1 MSIRKKLLLSYI
13 GMVLIPMFLFVL
25 SVMMLIGIFLDDIKG
40 INHYY
45 QHDDQNKWVFSFAE
59 TFKKRDELFS
69 GIKMVSKYDPERLT
83 DKTFLQN
90 VDKELR
96 SNHSGLLVT
105 KQNQTIFTSAFL
117 KDAHLSKERL
127 RMDKDRNRWET
138 WIRVKDRFY
147 AIQTQDYHF
156 PDGTVGTVYLF
167 TDTSPLAHFMPKF
180 FPLVLLSLVLVISLT
195 NGFLTYFV
203 SRSIIKPIYALK
215 NAAEQI
221 KEGNLNEKVDVKR
234 KDEIGELS
242 EAFEEMRCR
251 LKESIQLQLQYE
263 ENRKELLANISHDL
277 KTPITGIKGCVEAVM
292 DGIAD
297 TKEKLDKYMNMIYKK
312 ADDMDHLID
321 DLFLFSKLDLKR
333 VPFHFENIDIVD
345 YLTDCVDELRFDPN
359 LNGVKVNF
367 LYEAND
373 VTKPLTVVAD
383 REQLRRVIMNIVD
396 NSLKYKQGK
405 TLEIEFE
412 LIVGEKDV
420 TIAIRDN
427 GSGMEKE
434 ALQHIF
440 ERFYRAEKSRNA
452 ETGGSGLGLAIVK
465 QIIEEHGRKVW
476 AESQLGEGTTIFFT
490 LKKSNGMK

>member
-25 SVMMLIGIFLDDIKG
+25 SVMMLIGIFFDDIKG

-45 QHDDQNKWVFSFAE
+45 QNDEQNKWLFSFVE

-69 GIKMVSKYDPERLT
+69 GIKMVSKYDPERLM
-83 DKTFLQN
+83 DHTFLQN
-90 VDKELR
+90 VDKEFRL
-96 SNHSGLLVT
+96 NHSGLLVT
-105 KQNQTIFTSAFL
+105 KQNKIVFASTFL
-117 KDAHLSKERL
+117 KDVHLSNEILKTEKE
-127 RMDKDRNRWET
+127 RNRWGT
-138 WIRVKDRFY
+138 WIREKDHFFV
-147 AIQTQDYHF
+147 IQTQKFHF
-156 PDGTVGTVYLF
+156 RDGAVGTVYLF

-180 FPLVLLSLVLVISLT
+180 FPLVILSLVLVIGLT
-195 NGFLTYFV
+195 NGVLTYFV
-203 SRSIIKPIYALK
+203 SRSIIKPIYSLK
-215 NAAEQI
+215 TAAEQI
-221 KEGNLNEKVDVKR
+221 KEGNLNEEVNVKR
-234 KDEIGELS
+234 KDEIGKLS
-242 EAFEEMRCR
+242 EAFEEMRRR

-277 KTPITGIKGCVEAVM
+277 KTPITGIKGCVEAVT

-333 VPFHFENIDIVD
+333 VPFHFENIDIVE

-359 LNGVKVNF
+359 LKGVKVNF
-367 LYEAND
+367 SHAANE
-373 VTKPLTVVAD
+373 PLTVVAD

-396 NSLKYKQGK
+396 NSLKYKQGN
-405 TLEIEFE
+405 TLEIDFDV
-412 LIVGEKDV
+412 IVGEKDV
-420 TIAIRDN
+420 TIAIGDN
-427 GSGMEKE
+427 GPGMERE

-440 ERFYRAEKSRNA
+440 ERFYRAEKSRNT

-465 QIIEEHGRKVW
+465 QIIEEHGGKVW
-476 AESQLGEGTTIFFT
+476 AESQLGKGITIFFT
-490 LKKSNGMK
+490 LKKSMGMK

>member
-1 MSIRKKLLLSYI
+1 MMSIRKKLLLSYI

-69 GIKMVSKYDPERLT
+69 GIKMVSKYAPERLM

-215 NAAEQI
+215 KPQNRS
-221 KEGNLNEKVDVKR
+221 R
-234 KDEIGELS
+234 K
-242 EAFEEMRCR
+242 
-251 LKESIQLQLQYE
+251 
-263 ENRKELLANISHDL
+263 
-277 KTPITGIKGCVEAVM
+277 GI
-292 DGIAD
+292 
-297 TKEKLDKYMNMIYKK
+297 
-312 ADDMDHLID
+312 
-321 DLFLFSKLDLKR
+321 
-333 VPFHFENIDIVD
+333 
-345 YLTDCVDELRFDPN
+345 
-359 LNGVKVNF
+359 
-367 LYEAND
+367 
-373 VTKPLTVVAD
+373 
-383 REQLRRVIMNIVD
+383 
-396 NSLKYKQGK
+396 
-405 TLEIEFE
+405 
-412 LIVGEKDV
+412 
-420 TIAIRDN
+420 
-427 GSGMEKE
+427 
-434 ALQHIF
+434 
-440 ERFYRAEKSRNA
+440 
-452 ETGGSGLGLAIVK
+452 
-465 QIIEEHGRKVW
+465 
-476 AESQLGEGTTIFFT
+476 
-490 LKKSNGMK
+490 